1 MTTDFSRA
9 EPQLESRPCPTPPT
23 SPALSRVSRAF
34 PKTKRFARERG
45 RRGKLR
51 RIKSQREARWSFVSI
66 EQIIFILA
74 DESRGL
80 LNDYDDGNN
89 GVVSFTNGFCKS
101 LAYRV
106 PFRAL
111 GWIDRADSD
120 IVAAVWLMEMSD
132 LSLSLSLSLSLRIPE
147 KDASCDTDYCPL
159 GNLAWRAQ
167 RRTDVRLLQHGRG
180 SEIFRGFRNVCFT
193 AHLKRAA
200 FLEASWSSRRSLRRR
215 RDA

>member
-120 IVAAVWLMEMSD
+120 IVAAVWLMEMSEYPRQ
-132 LSLSLSLSLSLRIPE
+132 LFSLSLSLSPSLCESPRRM
-147 KDASCDTDYCPL
+147 PL
-159 GNLAWRAQ
+159 ATQ
-167 RRTDVRLLQHGRG
+167 ITVLL
-180 SEIFRGFRNVCFT
+180 EI
-193 AHLKRAA
+193 
-200 FLEASWSSRRSLRRR
+200 
-215 RDA
+215 

>member
-120 IVAAVWLMEMSD
+120 IVAAVWLMEMSEYPRQ
-132 LSLSLSLSLSLRIPE
+132 LFSLSLSLSH
-147 KDASCDTDYCPL
+147 CPL